1 MITDPSIFH
10 APNFEDLA
18 ILFPAYR
25 IECIIAV
32 GGMGAVYKAQQISLS
47 RPVAIKILPPEI
59 GEDPEYSSCFEAE
72 AKAMA
77 KLNHPNLVGIYDFGR
92 IENMLFIV
100 MEFVPCGTLFQATH
114 GKRVSARDA
123 ARMIS
128 EICKG
133 LGQAHKASLIHRDIK
148 PSNILLD
155 ADGSPKIAD
164 FGLSQ
169 SIGQKTKIGGIAY
182 GTQDY
187 SAPEVFGSVEMI
199 DQRVDIFSLGVMLH
213 ELLTGKLPVVD
224 PRPPSLICGCDRRFD
239 AIVAR
244 ATNPSADMRY
254 ATANEMSN
262 ELDALRNEL
271 IAKSSAKNPMMIP
284 QGAVRI
290 SNAQNFSRKSQNL
303 KPKTQRKSIAII
315 ICLVGAILIASAG
328 LFGKLNQDKNPHTE
342 SSISKHQTSNTK
354 KSDIEEI
361 TESTNT
367 EKNANQDPSDSINS
381 NTKNLVPDGPS
392 NSDVAKT
399 ESEMAESKSDQNDE
413 TNGIEIQTATLNA
426 DDNQAFDQE
435 NNREFSKIESD
446 QNDNNPL
453 GIFSDTTQV
462 KIITLRNSVLTACS
476 DSQTYLDDIRK
487 KYKMELDRL
496 MIDAKEKGDLSSVLA
511 IKELG
516 DNFSPLSKH
525 AKLAAIQKNYTVI
538 YAEGNNQVRLK
549 ILEAARKYNN
559 GLDELVKILTKE
571 EKIDDALKVRALK
584 DQLAK
589 DFKQWRDSE
598 LPPSVLAGMLV
609 PTSSNSG
616 ISHNSKNF
624 ESFRAG
630 AQRQLEIASGVMMIF
645 CWCPPGDFVMGS
657 PASEMDRR
665 SNESQV
671 SVKLTKGFW
680 MAKTEVT
687 QKQWKSVMDFNP
699 SRNIGENLPVDSV
712 NWNDI
717 QIFLERLHSRLG
729 NQNGWK
735 TVLPTEAQWEYACRA
750 GENGLF
756 SGGIIDEVAW
766 YDRNSGWKTHDVGTK
781 KANSWGLHDMHGNVW
796 EWCHDVY
803 HNNLPGGVNPQG
815 NGMGS
820 NRVGRGGGWHNH
832 FMYCRAA
839 FRHHAVPSDK
849 NEGHSGFRLARIPAS

>member
-1 MITDPSIFH
+1 MSTDPSIFH

-25 IECIIAV
+25 IECLIAV

-59 GEDPEYSSCFEAE
+59 GEDTEYSSCFEAE

-114 GKRVSARDA
+114 DKKVLARDA
-123 ARMIS
+123 ASIIS

-213 ELLTGKLPVVD
+213 ELLTGKLPAVD

-328 LFGKLNQDKNPHTE
+328 LFGKLNQDKNSHTE

-367 EKNANQDPSDSINS
+367 EKNANQDPSDPVNS
-381 NTKNLVPDGPS
+381 NTENPVTPSPS
-392 NSDVAKT
+392 NSDTAKIESVMT
-399 ESEMAESKSDQNDE
+399 EPKSDQNDE
-413 TNGIEIQTATLNA
+413 TNDMDQKASAMNGDDDEAA
-426 DDNQAFDQE
+426 DQK
-435 NNREFSKIESD
+435 NNREFGKIESD

-453 GIFSDTTQV
+453 RIFSDTTQD
-462 KIITLRNSVLTACS
+462 KIITLRNSILTACI

-487 KYKMELDRL
+487 KYKMELDRQ
-496 MIDAKEKGDLSSVLA
+496 MAEAKENGDLNAVLA

-516 DNFSPLSKH
+516 DNFSPLSKNS
-525 AKLAAIQKNYTVI
+525 KLAAIQKNYIAI
-538 YAEGNNQVRLK
+538 YEEGYNQVQLK

-559 GLDELVKILTKE
+559 GLDELIKSLTKE

-589 DFKQWRDSE
+589 DFMQWRESGRA
-598 LPPSVLAGMLV
+598 PSVFAEMLV
-609 PTSSNSG
+609 PSLGNNG
-616 ISHNSKNF
+616 ISHNSK
-624 ESFRAG
+624 SFQSFSAG
-630 AQRQLEIASGVMMIF
+630 TQRQLEIAPGVMMIF

-657 PASEMDRR
+657 PANEIDRR

-671 SVKLTKGFW
+671 KVTLTKGFW

-687 QKQWKSVMDFNP
+687 QKQWQSVMGLNP

-712 NWNDI
+712 SWNDI
-717 QIFLERLHSRLG
+717 HIFLEKLNSRLG
-729 NQNGWK
+729 EQNGWK

-750 GENGLF
+750 GEEGLF
-756 SGGIIDEVAW
+756 SGG
-766 YDRNSGWKTHDVGTK
+766 T
-781 KANSWGLHDMHGNVW
+781 
-796 EWCHDVY
+796 
-803 HNNLPGGVNPQG
+803 
-815 NGMGS
+815 
-820 NRVGRGGGWHNH
+820 
-832 FMYCRAA
+832 
-839 FRHHAVPSDK
+839 
-849 NEGHSGFRLARIPAS
+849 